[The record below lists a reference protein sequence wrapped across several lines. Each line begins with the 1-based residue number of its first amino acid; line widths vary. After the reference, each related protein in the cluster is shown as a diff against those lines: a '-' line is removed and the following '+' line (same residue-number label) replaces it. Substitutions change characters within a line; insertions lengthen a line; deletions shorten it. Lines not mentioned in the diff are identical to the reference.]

1 MLDRLEIELTRVRR
15 MAERA
20 DDNVLLLY
28 LIDMAIL
35 ETNCAARSKDGAS
48 ALMANSELLGEGY
61 FSPHLPS

>member
-1 MLDRLEIELTRVRR
+1 MLDLLEIELTRVRR

-35 ETNCAARSKDGAS
+35 EANRAARSREGAS
-48 ALMANSELLGEGY
+48 PVVAKSKLLGEGH
-61 FSPHLPS
+61 FSPLVTS